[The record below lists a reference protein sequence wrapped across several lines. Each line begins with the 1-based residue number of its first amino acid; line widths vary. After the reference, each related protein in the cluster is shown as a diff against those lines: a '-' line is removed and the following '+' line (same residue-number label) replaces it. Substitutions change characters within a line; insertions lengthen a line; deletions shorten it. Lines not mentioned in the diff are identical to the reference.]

1 MMRLDKKV
9 AVITAGASGM
19 GKAGALRFAQEGAIV
34 HIVDINE
41 EAGIE
46 VKEEIERNGGESYF
60 YKVDLSSVRQI
71 ESLAEEIMKVSPTV
85 DILWNHAG
93 IPGPG
98 GVEDVEEHPFDFA
111 LDLNIKSGFFL
122 TKLLLPAL
130 KQNGASVIFTSSIS
144 GLVGSYFS
152 PVYSAA
158 KGGVSNM
165 VRALAMN
172 LGEHKIRVNSVCPGF
187 TETPM
192 LKEFLARDE
201 DDDLEENAKKVLT
214 RVPLGRFAHAEDVA
228 NAALFLASDESVY
241 ITGVNLPVDGGYR
254 A

>member
-1 MMRLDKKV
+1 MRLQNKV
-9 AVITAGASGM
+9 AIITAGASGM
-19 GKAGALRFAQEGAIV
+19 GKAGAKLFSKEGAIV
-34 HIVDINE
+34 NILDINE
-41 EAGIE
+41 ESGQA
-46 VKEEIERNGGESYF
+46 VVEEIEASGGKAHF
-60 YKVDLSSVRQI
+60 YRTDMTSVEDIKATVDKITDKYRKI
-71 ESLAEEIMKVSPTV
+71 

-93 IPGPG
+93 TPGPG
-98 GVEDVEEHPFDFA
+98 GVDQVEEDGFDFA
-111 LDLNIKSGFFL
+111 LDLNVKSGFFL
-122 TKLLLPAL
+122 TKYVLPFM
-130 KQNGASVIFTSSIS
+130 KDNGGSIIFTSSIS

-152 PVYSAA
+152 PVYSTA

-165 VRALAMN
+165 VRALAMS

-201 DDDLEENAKKVLT
+201 DDDMEANANKVLS
-214 RVPLGRFAHAEDVA
+214 RVPLGRFAYAEDVA

-241 ITGVNLPVDGGYR
+241 ITGVNLPVDGGYT

>member
-1 MMRLDKKV
+1 MRLQNKV

-19 GKAGALRFAQEGAIV
+19 GREGALRFAKEGAVV
-34 HIVDINE
+34 HVCDIDEPN
-41 EAGIE
+41 G
-46 VKEEIERNGGESYF
+46 VRVVEEIKENGGQAYF
-60 YKVDLSSVRQI
+60 HLINLTDVEAIKST
-71 ESLAEEIMKVSPTV
+71 VSKIGNASGKI

-93 IPGPG
+93 TPGPSG
-98 GVEDVEEHPFDFA
+98 IESVEEDKFDFA
-111 LDLNIKSGFFL
+111 MDLNVKSGFFL
-122 TKLLLPAL
+122 TKEVIPFME
-130 KQNGASVIFTSSIS
+130 QDGGSIIFTSSIS

-152 PVYSAA
+152 PVYSSA
-158 KGGVSNM
+158 KGGVSNL
-165 VRALAMN
+165 VRSLAMS
-172 LGEHKIRVNSVCPGF
+172 LGEKKIRVNSVCPGF

-201 DDDLEENAKKVLT
+201 GDDMEENAAKVLT
-214 RVPLGRFAHAEDVA
+214 RVPLGRFAYAEDVS

>member
-1 MMRLDKKV
+1 MRLQSKV
-9 AVITAGASGM
+9 AIITAGASGM
-19 GKAGALRFAQEGAIV
+19 GKAGAKLFSKEGAIV
-34 HIVDINE
+34 NILDINE
-41 EAGIE
+41 ESGQA
-46 VKEEIERNGGESYF
+46 VVEEIEASGGKAHF
-60 YKVDLSSVRQI
+60 YRTDMTSVEDIKATVDKI
-71 ESLAEEIMKVSPTV
+71 TDKYGKI

-93 IPGPG
+93 TPGPG
-98 GVEDVEEHPFDFA
+98 GVDQVEEAGFDFA
-111 LDLNIKSGFFL
+111 LDLNVKSGFFL
-122 TKLLLPAL
+122 TKYVLPFM
-130 KQNGASVIFTSSIS
+130 KDNGGSIIFTSSIS

-152 PVYSAA
+152 PVYSTA

-165 VRALAMN
+165 VRALAMS

-201 DDDLEENAKKVLT
+201 DDDMEANANKVLS
-214 RVPLGRFAHAEDVA
+214 RVPLGRFAYAEDVA

-241 ITGVNLPVDGGYR
+241 ITGVNLPVDGGYT